1 MLWKNN
7 QHIKKRTNF
16 NSLDLVEVF
25 VKSLDAV
32 VLLVACIVL
41 AVDVGCEGVK
51 EPAGDWFWLAAASFF
66 SWIDF
71 LIVLIAASRWD
82 VFL

>member
-7 QHIKKRTNF
+7 QHIKKSTNF

-25 VKSLDAV
+25 VESLDTV

-51 EPAGDWFWLAAASFF
+51 EPAGD
-66 SWIDF
+66 
-71 LIVLIAASRWD
+71 
-82 VFL
+82 

>member
-1 MLWKNN
+1 MTK
-7 QHIKKRTNF
+7 TNF
-16 NSLDLVEVF
+16 HSLDLVEVF
-25 VKSLDAV
+25 VESLGATVLLLACV
-32 VLLVACIVL
+32 VLA
-41 AVDVGCEGVK
+41 AEVGCEGVK

-71 LIVLIAASRWD
+71 LIVLIAASRWE